1 MSKPH
6 GGWGVTRIKRVNTC
20 HPSKKHYAN
29 GLCRRCYRNTP
40 EWKAKRHEYY
50 KANIDKF
57 KADTQRAL
65 RERRSATRL
74 YGVSSAALMA
84 MLETQ
89 QGRCAICGDLPK
101 RKRLAFDHCHK
112 TGKPRAFLC
121 HPCNGALG
129 LFRDDP
135 ELLRKAIAYLRLHSG
150 DDSLRAASAPEGTAS
165 RA

>member
-29 GLCRRCYRNTP
+29 GLCRKCYQNTP
-40 EWKAKRHEYY
+40 AFKAMRHRYY
-50 KANIDKF
+50 EANIDKF
-57 KADTQRAL
+57 RADTQRAL
-65 RERRSATRL
+65 RERRHVTRTH
-74 YGVSSAALMA
+74 GVSAADLMA

-101 RKRLAFDHCHK
+101 RKRLAFDHCHA
-112 TGKPRAFLC
+112 TGRPRAFLC

-129 LFRDDP
+129 LFKDSP
-135 ELLRKAIAYLRLHSG
+135 ELLEKAIAYLRLYSRH
-150 DDSLRAASAPEGTAS
+150 DSLRAESAPEGTAS
-165 RA
+165 SA